1 MRSFAEDFHTVIYQK
16 REVSIKMP
24 KAFKL
29 IITVVVLLS
38 LIYMYNLN
46 LITQSNITDNIHD
59 KEINNE
65 LESEII
71 CETQEDQVYVDQ
83 HDIESFNDELLN
95 ENIDSTLADL
105 LNASKSNKTNPNI
118 YKQQKL
124 NNLENIYKKGDIPID
139 IKESLSILPDI
150 LLGEGMLEL
159 HLFKDF
165 PSVLIDNV
173 SIIQGDL
180 QLRIKG
186 IDGNKYRVDLINLER
201 NKLRYTEWFEGECGV
216 WYCYEK
222 DFPETIQLDDIVVV
236 LNVI

>member
-1 MRSFAEDFHTVIYQK
+1 ML
-16 REVSIKMP
+16 
-24 KAFKL
+24 KAFK
-29 IITVVVLLS
+29 IIIPVVVLLS
-38 LIYMYNLN
+38 LICVLN
-46 LITQSNITDNIHD
+46 LITQSNTADNIRD
-59 KEINNE
+59 KEINNR

-71 CETQEDQVYVDQ
+71 CETQEDQFYLDQ
-83 HDIESFNDELLN
+83 HDLESLNEVEFNELLD
-95 ENIDSTLADL
+95 ENIDSTLANL

-124 NNLENIYKKGDIPID
+124 NNLEDIYKGGDIPID

-150 LLGEGMLEL
+150 ILGEGMLEL

-201 NKLRYTEWFEGECGV
+201 NKSRYTEWFEGECGV

-222 DFPETIQLDDIVVV
+222 DFPETIQLDDIIVV